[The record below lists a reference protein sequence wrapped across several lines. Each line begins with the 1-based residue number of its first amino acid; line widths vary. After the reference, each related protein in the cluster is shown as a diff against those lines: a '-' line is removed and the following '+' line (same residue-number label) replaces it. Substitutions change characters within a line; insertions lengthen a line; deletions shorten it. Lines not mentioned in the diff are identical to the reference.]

1 MSQNR
6 GTPAPHPHQA
16 TTPPGQGGY
25 LCHSP
30 HGQASRD
37 LHPLL
42 PVPRAPSR
50 CPRAAIT
57 KTTKSR
63 TLGRKENKITQEVL
77 TRAVVPQ
84 DKVGGS
90 CGGGGEEDEVH
101 VGEVPEPPSV
111 GFQTRSSS
119 SKAMGHGRP

>member
-90 CGGGGEEDEVH
+90 CGGGG
-101 VGEVPEPPSV
+101 G
-111 GFQTRSSS
+111 G
-119 SKAMGHGRP
+119 GRGPRWGSP